1 MFIDAMTEL
10 CCSAL
15 LSSCQTCGVM
25 THENEKDWLE
35 LGVLQLLLQM
45 LSELYIILAICAD
58 VSKWGISTP
67 LHARKMISASLKQ
80 MSMEMEET
88 VNCKPKLCGL
98 CQVKK

>member
-1 MFIDAMTEL
+1 MWGGGAALFIDAMTEL

-45 LSELYIILAICAD
+45 LSELYIILAIWAD

-67 LHARKMISASLKQ
+67 LHAQDDFSKLEAN
-80 MSMEMEET
+80 
-88 VNCKPKLCGL
+88 VNGNGRNSKL
-98 CQVKK
+98 